1 MTRRGPTL
9 PGIRL
14 TCYPKGMKATLDIPE
29 DLYRRV
35 KAKSALEGRPVRE
48 VTIELYSRWLE
59 GGLPVPDATADQ
71 WLTDWVRL
79 ADKTMKDAPSESTAR
94 SLLEEARGR
103 LEPR

>member
-1 MTRRGPTL
+1 MGPTL

-14 TCYPKGMKATLDIPE
+14 TGYREDMKTTLDIPE

-59 GGLPVPDATADQ
+59 GGLPVPGVTADQ
-71 WLTDWVRL
+71 WLTDWFRL
-79 ADKTMKDAPSESTAR
+79 ADKTLRDAPSESTAG

>member
-1 MTRRGPTL
+1 MGPAL

-14 TCYPKGMKATLDIPE
+14 TCYREGMKATLDIPE

-59 GGLPVPDATADQ
+59 GEPPVSGATADQ
-71 WLTDWVRL
+71 WLTDWLRL
-79 ADKTMKDAPSESTAR
+79 ADKTLEDAPSESTAR